1 MQAYLE
7 YLSEKKGQTLEILE
21 GGFYVWSQINDVS
34 VFVHEVYVEKPLRG
48 SGFLKLWTEHLVQ
61 KLPTGV
67 EWLFCEVDTKDKAPE
82 MSLGA
87 LLKYGCKIHEIKDN
101 RYIVC
106 YYKLERN

>member
-1 MQAYLE
+1 MQQYLN
-7 YLSEKKGQTLEILE
+7 YLSEKKGQNLEVHAE
-21 GGFYVWSQINDVS
+21 GFYAWSQINDIA
-34 VFVHEVYVEKPLRG
+34 VFIHEVFIDKAHRG
-48 SGFLKLWTEHLVQ
+48 SGLLKAWTDELVR
-61 KLPTGV
+61 KLPIGV

-87 LLKYGCKIHEIKDN
+87 LLKYGCKIHEIRDN